1 MGEARVT
8 SASLKSLSSG
18 HFLGIIGTLLLSLSL
33 APTAPAQS
41 QSQSPAQTPSPAPAQ
56 TETQKSAPALVLPDT
71 KSQTAPPSQP
81 EMQTQSGPP
90 PESLGD
96 AARRAKAQKTK
107 TAPARVYTE
116 ESLSGMSGH
125 GVSTVGQANS
135 GAQGSSANGNSY
147 ANSDSS
153 SATANNEQYWRGR
166 ARVIRDQMAGIDQR
180 ISNVQDEIAKHGAVG
195 MDASTGLQAG
205 VIFIEDRN
213 AQIKQLEKQKADLQG
228 QLDSLEDEGRKVGAD
243 SGWFR

>member
-1 MGEARVT
+1 MDKARET
-8 SASLKSLSSG
+8 SASPKSLSSG
-18 HFLGIIGTLLLSLSL
+18 HFLGISGALLLALSL
-33 APTAPAQS
+33 APTVHAQS
-41 QSQSPAQTPSPAPAQ
+41 QSQSPSQTPSPVPAQ
-56 TETQKSAPALVLPDT
+56 TETQKSAPAPVPTDA
-71 KSQTAPPSQP
+71 KSQTAPASQP

-107 TAPARVYTE
+107 TATPRVYTE

-125 GVSTVGQANS
+125 GVSTVGQSNS
-135 GAQGSSANGNSY
+135 GAQGSSASGNSY
-147 ANSDSS
+147 ANPDSS
-153 SATANNEQYWRGR
+153 SAVANNEQYWRGR
-166 ARVIRDQMAGIDQR
+166 ARTIRDQMAGIDQR
-180 ISNVQDEIAKHGAVG
+180 ISNVQDEIAKHGAIG
-195 MDASTGLQAG
+195 MDASSGLQAG